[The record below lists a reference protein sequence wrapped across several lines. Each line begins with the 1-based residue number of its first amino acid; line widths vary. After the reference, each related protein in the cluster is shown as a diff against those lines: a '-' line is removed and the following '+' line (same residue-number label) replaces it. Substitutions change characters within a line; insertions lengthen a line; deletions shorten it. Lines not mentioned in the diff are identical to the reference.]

1 MEHQDKDG
9 TFKHWKGSLNGLI
22 LSCSKD
28 ILINTTSEWFLCF
41 TDLQSVED
49 AVCQCLTQTSSKVV
63 LRLNL
68 RGRWSLKLELSG
80 WDRAGGLSRL
90 RVGHH

>member
-28 ILINTTSEWFLCF
+28 ILINTTSVWFLCF

-80 WDRAGGLSRL
+80 
-90 RVGHH
+90 